1 MERCSQVLNEANTT
15 KVRLLMRLRDTTLSV
30 ILRLSAS
37 RSWPPRFRYS
47 MGPTTASP
55 GGQGEATGRGERW
68 GGWFGREIARQ
79 NQISFRRR
87 RVWTIEQPSGQRPI
101 WLSRQPI
108 LPVITLLAALSL
120 SRPPLGAHAA
130 PSSNGRCFL
139 AFLISRVAKRAKR
152 AGEIRL
158 ERNPFRENVLPRTC
172 VGWLTP
178 SLLASMIE
186 LFYGR
191 V

>member
-120 SRPPLGAHAA
+120 SLVRPWGRMQRRRRMVGVSSRFLSLG
-130 PSSNGRCFL
+130 SRNVRNGREKSDSREIPFVKTSSHVL
-139 AFLISRVAKRAKR
+139 ALDDW
-152 AGEIRL
+152 
-158 ERNPFRENVLPRTC
+158 PPRYLRQ
-172 VGWLTP
+172 W
-178 SLLASMIE
+178 
-186 LFYGR
+186 
-191 V
+191 